1 MKPRNEDSLDRLLRD
16 WLDRSEKDVDRET
29 LADRVSRAVQ
39 QVRPQLGSE
48 RENHRSRRPVFWT
61 IAATAATVL
70 LAVGVWLARSGPGPA
85 TLPPNDSPAARLL
98 AELDADELE
107 RRLTLLDDLDE
118 LFEKRWEWLVESG
131 DRVDVHVAPSEHPAN
146 LSDEVAMRLA
156 ILVRDDPEE
165 HFRVEEKTFVLTR
178 EQEAVETVLKNGSSR
193 KLYFWA
199 FPIDRGLF
207 TYDVDFQ
214 ETAPHELAI
223 SASGVVA
230 AGRPTKIL
238 SFEQDGREYRVFLL
252 LVSRRQ
258 EVSSGK
264 THQL

>member
-1 MKPRNEDSLDRLLRD
+1 MTQRNEAPLDRLLRD
-16 WLDRSEKDVDRET
+16 WFHRSEEHVDRDA
-29 LADRVSRAVQ
+29 LAERVSRAVQ
-39 QVRPQLGSE
+39 EVQPE
-48 RENHRSRRPVFWT
+48 PDPKREDHRRRRSVLWT
-61 IAATAATVL
+61 IAATAAALL

-85 TLPPNDSPAARLL
+85 TIPPDDSPAAKLL

-107 RRLTLLDDLDE
+107 RRLALLDDLDE
-118 LFEKRWEWLVESG
+118 LFEKRWQWLVESG
-131 DRVDVHVAPSEHPAN
+131 DRVDVHVGASQQPAN

-156 ILVRDDPEE
+156 ILVRDDPKEP
-165 HFRVEEKTFVLTR
+165 FRVEEKTFVLTR
-178 EQEAVETVLKNGSSR
+178 EQEAVEAVLKNGSSR

-214 ETAPHELAI
+214 EAAPHELAI

-230 AGRPTKIL
+230 AGRPTKVL

-252 LVSRRQ
+252 LVSGRQ
-258 EVSSGK
+258 EK
-264 THQL
+264 ATNETHQL